1 MSRFINPFTDVGF
14 KRIFGQEIN
23 KDLLIDFLNDLLKGQ
38 RRVCDIRFL
47 DKELLGTTVE
57 DRNCIYDIYCRD
69 ERGAE
74 FIVEMQNR
82 QQANFRDRALYYVS
96 RAISNQ
102 GEKGS
107 DWKFRLMPVYGV
119 FFMNFRSELPF
130 QQFRADVTLR
140 DEATNKL
147 FSDNI
152 HLIFLQMP
160 LFTKEEHECENDFE
174 RWIYVLKHMET
185 LERMPFKARK
195 AVFKRLEDVVT
206 LASLNKAERRLYEE
220 NLKVYRDN
228 LATEAYAV
236 DYGMR
241 KGREEGRAEGLAEG
255 ERVGEKKERLKNAR
269 GMKAEGIPSE
279 LIAKIT
285 GLSLQEIEAL

>member
-1 MSRFINPFTDVGF
+1 MGF

-140 DEATNKL
+140 EEATNKL

-241 KGREEGRAEGLAEG
+241 KGREEGRAEGRAEG

>member
-1 MSRFINPFTDVGF
+1 MGF

>member
-1 MSRFINPFTDVGF
+1 MGF

-160 LFTKEEHECENDFE
+160 LFKKEEHECENDFE

-241 KGREEGRAEGLAEG
+241 KGREEGRAEGRAEG